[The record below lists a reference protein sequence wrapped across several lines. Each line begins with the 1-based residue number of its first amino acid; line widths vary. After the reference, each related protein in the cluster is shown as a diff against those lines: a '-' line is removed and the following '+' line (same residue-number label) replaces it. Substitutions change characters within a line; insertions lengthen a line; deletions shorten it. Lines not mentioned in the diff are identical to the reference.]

1 MKEIDWVAIMFHAA
15 AAILVMAFAAFVG
28 TIVYCW
34 VVYGSSPIDEIPA
47 WALPFMF

>member
-1 MKEIDWVAIMFHAA
+1 MKEIDWMAIMSHAA

-28 TIVYCW
+28 TIVY
-34 VVYGSSPIDEIPA
+34 GSSPIDEIPA